1 MKQLTTIF
9 TLLAALLLAT
19 SCSRDELPGGGNAD
33 EPGPVQ
39 AYTFTVSPD
48 LTMEGDAAARSGG
61 TKEELPTRCF
71 MQILGNSDVQT
82 GVKKGDGSFTFSV
95 EKLLSSTTYTF
106 LFWADNGS
114 GDTPEDLRAVQYT
127 PGTVAF
133 AARVDDTPEDVI
145 EDGVSLKH
153 VVTKLSL
160 QTTVA
165 TSASEGE
172 TVKVTTTC
180 ATTYNVD
187 NPLASSSSA
196 QTAMETFGA
205 STDFAANSN
214 VATFYF
220 IPQSETQNVDV
231 EFHLLKQT
239 IEDVP
244 LAANS
249 HVTLQG
255 DLSED
260 NPKWGATSEYA
271 QKQINFFF
279 EKEDGTSEGS
289 ESVDGVYRFYLPPGN
304 KTDLDAVLSAIFHT
318 NVELDLTKSLIIFEE
333 FLDNGYTFAIVNND
347 IQKTLDISINYSRTF
362 TILYADWNSGDY
374 ADFSVVSNKLKN
386 QTE

>member
-1 MKQLTTIF
+1 MTTIF

-48 LTMEGDAAARSGG
+48 LTMEGDAAARSEG
-61 TKEELPTRCF
+61 TRDELPTHCF
-71 MQILGNSDVQT
+71 MQILGNNVSPDVQT
-82 GVKKGDGSFTFSV
+82 GESIENGSFTFSV

-114 GDTPEDLRAVQYT
+114 GDAPTDLRAVQYT

-133 AARVDDTPEDVI
+133 AARVDDTPENVI
-145 EDGVSLKH
+145 KNGVSLKH
-153 VVTKLSL
+153 AVTKLSL

-165 TSASEGE
+165 TSASEEE
-172 TVKVTTTC
+172 TVKVTTIS
-180 ATTYNVD
+180 ATTYNVAD
-187 NPLASSSSA
+187 LSASSSSA
-196 QTAMETFGA
+196 QTATKTFGA

-260 NPKWGATSEYA
+260 NPKWGATSEYV
-271 QKQINFFF
+271 KEKINFFF
-279 EKEDGTSEGS
+279 KKEDGTSEGTL
-289 ESVDGVYRFYLPPGN
+289 EDGTYNFYLPPGN
-304 KTDLDAVLSAIFHT
+304 ITDLAAVLSAIFHK
-318 NVELDLTKSLIIFEE
+318 NVELDLTKNFYIFEE
-333 FLDNGYTFAIVNND
+333 VLDNDYTFAVRNNSSSMR
-347 IQKTLDISINYSRTF
+347 LDIFINNNKTF
-362 TILYADWNSGDY
+362 HILYTDWNSGNY
-374 ADFSVVSNKLKN
+374 QNFSVVSDKLN
-386 QTE
+386 QSTE